1 MDTCPTCERTAKRLD
16 DYPLVQVLDYRR
28 CEIPEYIGGRG
39 QELVPTTI
47 VRGHLFWKRIV
58 DNPAIPTEVFREL
71 RVEKKNI
78 AAAGGNVYRRFDG
91 FDESYQRSRDIT
103 AEMQAALRGE
113 LVQQVFSTL
122 EEVVGKDLST
132 KEFVKRLGIGQKFTV
147 GDSDDVS
154 VEFEDDFY
162 QSDDNLPRS
171 GRVTIAGGWIGDFY
185 HMRMASLS
193 RNLATLRYVGKFKV

>member
-103 AEMQAALRGE
+103 AEMQAALQNE
-113 LVQQVFSTL
+113 PVQQVLSTL
-122 EEVVGKDLST
+122 EEVVGKDFST
-132 KEFVKRLGIGQKFTV
+132 KEFVKRLRIGQKFTV
-147 GDSDDVS
+147 GTHDDVS
-154 VEFEDDFY
+154 LELDDFY
-162 QSDDNLPRS
+162 HHPDDTSPRS
-171 GRVTIAGGWIGDFY
+171 GQVAIVGGWVGLRD
-185 HMRMASLS
+185 RVALV
-193 RNLATLRYVGKFKV
+193 NLKLAKFEYVGKFKV